1 MQTSQATQQHLLNMQ
16 TSFATNHLVKQKLQ
30 EFWNHNK
37 REIWA
42 GFFSRPNL
50 KVKGFNGIYNLDKRL
65 KRIDNSYVL
74 SFQNGSFGLFV
85 KRGLNLTKEMDFG
98 SSIDTQILKKVILT
112 RKENIAKTLQKID
125 EFNAKTQ
132 ENALFKLLQDTKDKV
147 HEVVSYADKTGK
159 DLSENNIQKILNG

>member
-1 MQTSQATQQHLLNMQ
+1 M
-16 TSFATNHLVKQKLQ
+16 
-30 EFWNHNK
+30 
-37 REIWA
+37 
-42 GFFSRPNL
+42 
-50 KVKGFNGIYNLDKRL
+50 
-65 KRIDNSYVL
+65 
-74 SFQNGSFGLFV
+74 FV